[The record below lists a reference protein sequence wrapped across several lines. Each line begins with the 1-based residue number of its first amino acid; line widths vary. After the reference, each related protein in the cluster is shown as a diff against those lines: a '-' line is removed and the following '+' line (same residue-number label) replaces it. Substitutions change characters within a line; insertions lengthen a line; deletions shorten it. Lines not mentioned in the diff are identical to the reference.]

1 MRGWGLLWE
10 NELPQFIIWPQGGA
24 AQKSPLVWLQAEAD
38 SQTLERD
45 PHQEA
50 DVPPLPPHA
59 ASYTP
64 RLARIFM
71 KITRVSISQSM

>member
-10 NELPQFIIWPQGGA
+10 NELPQFIIWPRGGA

-64 RLARIFM
+64 RLAG
-71 KITRVSISQSM
+71 